1 MVGLSKYQHPE
12 PLLRQVRGRI
22 RSKPEP
28 EPEPVVEDF
37 SAPPLASDN
46 EDDIPE
52 AASLKLVSKSTSR
65 QSPAEDYESDE
76 PARGDM
82 KRTQFPRGTNTSRK
96 DSKQTSNQQGLKHSV
111 GEDTDEASSS
121 SAKRRKL
128 VTSKESAP
136 AKTSPS
142 SSASFLKDE
151 CGFTK
156 TRKSKAT
163 YSSKGRGSQASQG
176 SQVSKRSQDTQA
188 KKGSTKASKNTL
200 RDVDD
205 SGIWSSPEKSSKAK
219 FKALPD
225 DTLGTP
231 KKSNKAKLKIEPGD
245 SFDSPEQENK
255 MKPIPRD
262 EPSPSPTK
270 GVLRLSQNDDLS
282 QRSSS
287 SQQRK
292 SIWSRKPIENRARK
306 KAKEAPPKIERATF
320 IVPIDFDDD
329 AIGFGSTRTL
339 LDTDSSDTESA
350 KDEPVQEEE
359 ILESGLTKCPWCED
373 SVSAIAL
380 KEYSKGKKL
389 LNVQMQKRFCER
401 HKKETAMDTWRE
413 RGYPH
418 VDWERLDRRF
428 GDHRAYLSRVID
440 GKKSHFRDIL
450 AEKIETGQG
459 RSLKKE
465 GNLNPGYYGPR
476 GGKLMQDYLVEEFS
490 ELLMEKAVSDHVIAG
505 RGSAAFIQSVLVA
518 ELAVQLIME
527 DMDVS
532 AAEAR
537 EIMEES
543 KAVGEM
549 IHEEV

>member
-1 MVGLSKYQHPE
+1 MLGLSRNQRPKR
-12 PLLRQVRGRI
+12 LLRQIGGKVQP
-22 RSKPEP
+22 SPEP
-28 EPEPVVEDF
+28 QTVEDV
-37 SAPPLASDN
+37 SRSPLSSDN
-46 EDDIPE
+46 EDEIPK
-52 AASLKLVSKSTSR
+52 AASLKLMSKSTSR
-65 QSPAEDYESDE
+65 QSPAEDSELDE

-82 KRTQFPRGTNTSRK
+82 KRTQFPKGTSTSWK
-96 DSKQTSNQQGLKHSV
+96 DSRQASSRQGLKHSV
-111 GEDTDEASSS
+111 GEDTDETSSS
-121 SAKRRKL
+121 STKRRKL
-128 VTSKESAP
+128 ATSKESAP

-142 SSASFLKDE
+142 SSANFLKDE

-163 YSSKGRGSQASQG
+163 YGSKGRGSQGSQG
-176 SQVSKRSQDTQA
+176 SQASKISQDTQTN
-188 KKGSTKASKNTL
+188 KGPTKTSKNTI
-200 RDVDD
+200 RDADE
-205 SGIWSSPEKSSKAK
+205 SGPWSSPEKASKAK
-219 FKALPD
+219 FKTLPN

-231 KKSNKAKLKIEPGD
+231 KKSNKAKLKIAPGD
-245 SFDSPEQENK
+245 SFDSPEENK
-255 MKPIPRD
+255 MRHIPKD
-262 EPSPSPTK
+262 DPSPLPTK
-270 GVLRLSQNDDLS
+270 GGVLRLSQNDDLS

-292 SIWSRKPIENRARK
+292 SIWSRKLIEKKARK
-306 KAKEAPPKIERATF
+306 KAKEAPPKIERAQF
-320 IVPIDFDDD
+320 IVPIDIDD
-329 AIGFGSTRTL
+329 AIGYGSTRTL
-339 LDTDSSDTESA
+339 LDTDSSDVESV
-350 KDEPVQEEE
+350 KDEPVQEEQS
-359 ILESGLTKCPWCED
+359 LESGLTKCPWCQD
-373 SVSAIAL
+373 LVSAMAL

-389 LNVQMQKRFCER
+389 LNVQMQKRFCEK
-401 HKKETAMDTWRE
+401 HKKETAMETWRE

-418 VDWERLDRRF
+418 VDWEILERRF

-537 EIMEES
+537 GIMEES

>member
-1 MVGLSKYQHPE
+1 MVGLNRNQRPQ
-12 PLLRQVRGRI
+12 PLLRQIGGKI
-22 RSKPEP
+22 RSSPEP
-28 EPEPVVEDF
+28 QSIEDV
-37 SAPPLASDN
+37 SAPPLASDS

-52 AASLKLVSKSTSR
+52 ASLLKLVSKSTSR
-65 QSPAEDYESDE
+65 QSPAEDSDLDE
-76 PARGDM
+76 PDRGDM
-82 KRTQFPRGTNTSRK
+82 KRTRFPKGTNAPRKGNRQASSR
-96 DSKQTSNQQGLKHSV
+96 QGLKHSV
-111 GEDTDEASSS
+111 GEDSDEASSS
-121 SAKRRKL
+121 STKRRKL
-128 VTSKESAP
+128 AISKESAP

-163 YSSKGRGSQASQG
+163 YSSKGRGSQGSQG
-176 SQVSKRSQDTQA
+176 SQVSKRSQSTQA
-188 KKGSTKASKNTL
+188 KKDSTKASKNVI
-200 RDVDD
+200 RDADE
-205 SGIWSSPEKSSKAK
+205 SGLWSSPEKSSKAK
-219 FKALPD
+219 FKELPD

-231 KKSNKAKLKIEPGD
+231 KKTSKAKLKTAPGD
-245 SFDSPEQENK
+245 SFDTPEKEK
-255 MKPIPRD
+255 KIKPIPK
-262 EPSPSPTK
+262 EESSPSPTK
-270 GVLRLSQNDDLS
+270 GGVLRLSQNDDLS

-287 SQQRK
+287 SQQSK
-292 SIWSRKPIENRARK
+292 PLWSRKLIEKKARK
-306 KAKEAPPKIERATF
+306 KAKEAPLKIERATF
-320 IVPIDFDDD
+320 IVPIEIDDPS
-329 AIGFGSTRTL
+329 GFGSTRTL
-339 LDTDSSDTESA
+339 LDTDSSDTESV

-359 ILESGLTKCPWCED
+359 GLESGLTKCPWCQEL
-373 SVSAIAL
+373 VSEIAL

-389 LNVQMQKRFCER
+389 LTVHMQKRFCEK
-401 HKKETAMDTWRE
+401 HKKETAMETWRE

-418 VDWERLDRRF
+418 VDWERLERRF

-440 GKKSHFRDIL
+440 GKRSHFRDIL

-476 GGKLMQDYLVEEFS
+476 GGKLMQEYLVEEFS

>member
-1 MVGLSKYQHPE
+1 MTTFHNAT
-12 PLLRQVRGRI
+12 
-22 RSKPEP
+22 
-28 EPEPVVEDF
+28 D
-37 SAPPLASDN
+37 
-46 EDDIPE
+46 
-52 AASLKLVSKSTSR
+52 SKS
-65 QSPAEDYESDE
+65 
-76 PARGDM
+76 
-82 KRTQFPRGTNTSRK
+82 
-96 DSKQTSNQQGLKHSV
+96 
-111 GEDTDEASSS
+111 
-121 SAKRRKL
+121 
-128 VTSKESAP
+128 
-136 AKTSPS
+136 
-142 SSASFLKDE
+142 
-151 CGFTK
+151 
-156 TRKSKAT
+156 
-163 YSSKGRGSQASQG
+163 
-176 SQVSKRSQDTQA
+176 
-188 KKGSTKASKNTL
+188 GSTKASKNTI

-205 SGIWSSPEKSSKAK
+205 SGLWSSPEKSSKTK

-231 KKSNKAKLKIEPGD
+231 KKSSKAKLKIAPGD
-245 SFDSPEQENK
+245 SFDSPEQGNK

-270 GVLRLSQNDDLS
+270 GGVLRLSQNDDLS

-292 SIWSRKPIENRARK
+292 SIWSRKPIENKARK

-320 IVPIDFDDD
+320 IVPIDIEDT
-329 AIGFGSTRTL
+329 IGYGSTRTL
-339 LDTDSSDTESA
+339 LDTDSSDTESV

-359 ILESGLTKCPWCED
+359 VLESGLTKCPWCQD
-373 SVSAIAL
+373 LVSAIAL

-418 VDWERLDRRF
+418 VDWEMLERRF

-440 GKKSHFRDIL
+440 GKKSHFRNIL

-532 AAEAR
+532 AVEAR

>member
-1 MVGLSKYQHPE
+1 MWFYQD
-12 PLLRQVRGRI
+12 QKV
-22 RSKPEP
+22 
-28 EPEPVVEDF
+28 
-37 SAPPLASDN
+37 
-46 EDDIPE
+46 
-52 AASLKLVSKSTSR
+52 
-65 QSPAEDYESDE
+65 Q
-76 PARGDM
+76 GDLWFE
-82 KRTQFPRGTNTSRK
+82 R
-96 DSKQTSNQQGLKHSV
+96 QGLARVTRISSV
-111 GEDTDEASSS
+111 KGDS
-121 SAKRRKL
+121 
-128 VTSKESAP
+128 SKERFGRSMATFHNITDSESGP
-136 AKTSPS
+136 
-142 SSASFLKDE
+142 
-151 CGFTK
+151 TK
-156 TRKSKAT
+156 T
-163 YSSKGRGSQASQG
+163 
-176 SQVSKRSQDTQA
+176 
-188 KKGSTKASKNTL
+188 SKNTI
-200 RDVDD
+200 RDADE
-205 SGIWSSPEKSSKAK
+205 SGLWSSPEKSSKAK

-231 KKSNKAKLKIEPGD
+231 KKSNKAKLKIAPGD

-255 MKPIPRD
+255 MRPIPKD
-262 EPSPSPTK
+262 KTSPSPTK
-270 GVLRLSQNDDLS
+270 GGVLRLSQNDDLS

-292 SIWSRKPIENRARK
+292 SIWSRKLIEKEARK
-306 KAKEAPPKIERATF
+306 KAKEAPPKIERAQF
-320 IVPIDFDDD
+320 IVPIDIDD
-329 AIGFGSTRTL
+329 AIGYGSTRTL
-339 LDTDSSDTESA
+339 LDTDSSDAESV

-359 ILESGLTKCPWCED
+359 SLESGLTKCPWCQEL
-373 SVSAIAL
+373 VSAIAL

-389 LNVQMQKRFCER
+389 LNVQMQKRFCEK
-401 HKKETAMDTWRE
+401 HKKETAMETWRE

-418 VDWERLDRRF
+418 VDWEILERRF

-537 EIMEES
+537 GIMEES